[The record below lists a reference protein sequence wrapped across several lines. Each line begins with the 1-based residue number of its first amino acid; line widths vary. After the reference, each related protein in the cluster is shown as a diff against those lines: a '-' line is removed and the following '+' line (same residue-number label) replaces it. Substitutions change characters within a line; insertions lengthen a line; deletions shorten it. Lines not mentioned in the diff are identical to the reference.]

1 MKKDSYLPI
10 IAIIGVDGSGKSTVT
25 AEICEWLK
33 GDYPVRSCHLGRQTG
48 TIGRKIAK
56 LPLLGKKLDKKISG
70 KSHAARA
77 EQGPKAGVALVIFL
91 LSLRRV
97 YRFYKMLRLKKQ
109 GFLIV
114 TDRYPQT
121 SVIGGLDGPDLTVDY
136 PKSLIARFLTRC
148 ERRLYN
154 WMVSHKPDLVI
165 RLNVDLETAMQR
177 KPDHRLHSMER
188 KIATFDQITFNGA
201 PIVDLYS
208 HKQPLVEMIQEAKKR
223 IASILPQKISN

>member
-1 MKKDSYLPI
+1 MQKDLYFPT
-10 IAIIGVDGSGKSTVT
+10 IAIIGVDGSGKSTVS
-25 AEICEWLK
+25 AEVCKWLGK
-33 GDYPVRSCHLGRQTG
+33 DYPVRSCHLGRQTG

-56 LPLLGKKLDKKISG
+56 LPFLGKKLDKKIFG
-70 KSHAARA
+70 KSNAARSD
-77 EQGPKAGVALVIFL
+77 QGPKAGVALVIFL

-121 SVIGGLDGPDLTVDY
+121 SVIGGLDGPDFTVDN
-136 PKSLIARFLTRC
+136 PKSLIARLLTRL

-188 KIATFDQITFNGA
+188 KIATFEQITFNGA

-208 HKQPLVEMIQEAKKR
+208 HKQPLAEMIQEVKER
-223 IASILPQKISN
+223 ISSILPKRN